1 LARRLAVR
9 GPPPQPNGELPANES
24 KENQG
29 NLLGFPWIPLAE
41 SGLFNGLQRI
51 QIKKTFFLAARVSG
65 CASPHR
71 IARGEIWFRSAESI
85 QRIPIVAK
93 ILSPESIINLKMCLL
108 SIF

>member
-9 GPPPQPNGELPANES
+9 RLSPQPDGEFPANES

-51 QIKKTFFLAARVSG
+51 QIKKFSLLATRV
-65 CASPHR
+65 
-71 IARGEIWFRSAESI
+71 
-85 QRIPIVAK
+85 
-93 ILSPESIINLKMCLL
+93 
-108 SIF
+108 